1 LAIEDRSRW
10 ATDTAGERCDT
21 PPRDTQRMRDNA
33 QSPAAVHSVSRN
45 ASQELPA
52 SLIAFFVLDGG
63 ECATVYDRD

>member
-1 LAIEDRSRW
+1 
-10 ATDTAGERCDT
+10 
-21 PPRDTQRMRDNA
+21 MRDNA

-52 SLIAFFVLDGG
+52 SLIAFFLLDGG